1 MPRRAAV
8 LAALLTLGATEAA
21 ADDAP
26 AIEHQPSS
34 CTVAGKPFT
43 LCSRVS
49 DDVQVA
55 RVTFYFRRAGETF
68 FSFVVAGFDGIN
80 FCATLPAPR
89 EGKSGSIEYYVQAVD
104 SSFQTQRNSTYL
116 LQVQSA
122 EQCSFAPVE
131 QDPARAG
138 DIVVYATNQKQ
149 KKLPE
154 GFAETGVR
162 FVPLAVRK

>member
-1 MPRRAAV
+1 MRS
-8 LAALLTLGATEAA
+8 ALLTTGLAVCLALPAGADESPT
-21 ADDAP
+21 
-26 AIEHQPSS
+26 IEHQPSS

-55 RVTFYFRRAGETF
+55 RVTLYFRRAGETF
-68 FSFVVAGFDGIN
+68 FSFVVASFDGIN

-89 EGKSGSIEYYVQAVD
+89 DGRAGNIEYYVQAVD
-104 SSFQTQRNSTYL
+104 SSFQTQRGSTFL
-116 LQVQSA
+116 LQVQTA

-131 QDPARAG
+131 SDPQKAAQL
-138 DIVVYATNQKQ
+138 VVYATNQKQ

-154 GFAETGVR
+154 GFVESGVK
-162 FVPLAVRK
+162 FVPLGAKK